1 MKILFICK
9 YNRFRSKTAEVYL
22 EKRLKEEKLKRIKVL
37 SRGIIEVNKPLD
49 SAERRRNKYLLKK
62 FGFKLYGKSLS
73 VDIKSLL
80 WANKIIVV
88 ADDVPAVLFDSSK
101 WRDKVEIWKVPDE
114 KADNEKNIDKS
125 VGFIIKRVD
134 ALVKSLENKK

>member
-1 MKILFICK
+1 
-9 YNRFRSKTAEVYL
+9 
-22 EKRLKEEKLKRIKVL
+22 
-37 SRGIIEVNKPLD
+37 
-49 SAERRRNKYLLKK
+49 LLKK

-114 KADNEKNIDKS
+114 KADNEKNIDES
-125 VGFIIKRVD
+125 VGFIIRKVD